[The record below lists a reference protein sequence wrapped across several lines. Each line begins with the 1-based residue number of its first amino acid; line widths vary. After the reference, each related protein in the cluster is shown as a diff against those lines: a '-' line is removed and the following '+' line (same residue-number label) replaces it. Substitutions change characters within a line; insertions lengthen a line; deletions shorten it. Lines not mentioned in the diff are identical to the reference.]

1 VKQHWS
7 HTLVPAVILLGPEPD
22 EAEVPLEP
30 WIPTPLAPSA
40 TLVTDTFPFIPFAL
54 VALCEMLS
62 VPFGSDEGWVLA
74 DCWVAVVECLM
85 GVEVMM
91 AEPTEVV
98 EFRVM
103 FWAYILFGVV
113 VLCT

>member
-1 VKQHWS
+1 MM
-7 HTLVPAVILLGPEPD
+7 P
-22 EAEVPLEP
+22 
-30 WIPTPLAPSA
+30 PTPLSPCESDL
-40 TLVTDTFPFIPFAL
+40 TYTQKLP
-54 VALCEMLS
+54 LCLPLCDILS

-103 FWAYILFGVV
+103 F
-113 VLCT
+113 

>member
-1 VKQHWS
+1 
-7 HTLVPAVILLGPEPD
+7 
-22 EAEVPLEP
+22 
-30 WIPTPLAPSA
+30 
-40 TLVTDTFPFIPFAL
+40 
-54 VALCEMLS
+54 MLS

-91 AEPTEVV
+91 ADPTEVV

-103 FWAYILFGVV
+103 F
-113 VLCT
+113 

>member
-1 VKQHWS
+1 MDFGFYFQS
-7 HTLVPAVILLGPEPD
+7 TGTFIRYSR
-22 EAEVPLEP
+22 VPLCLP
-30 WIPTPLAPSA
+30 
-40 TLVTDTFPFIPFAL
+40 
-54 VALCEMLS
+54 LCETLS
-62 VPFGSDEGWVLA
+62 VPFGSDEGSRVLLG
-74 DCWVAVVECLM
+74 DCWAAEVVECLM

-103 FWAYILFGVV
+103 FCAYILFGVV

>member
-1 VKQHWS
+1 MPCESDLTYTQK
-7 HTLVPAVILLGPEPD
+7 L
-22 EAEVPLEP
+22 PLCLP
-30 WIPTPLAPSA
+30 
-40 TLVTDTFPFIPFAL
+40 
-54 VALCEMLS
+54 LS

-103 FWAYILFGVV
+103 F
-113 VLCT
+113 

>member
-1 VKQHWS
+1 M
-7 HTLVPAVILLGPEPD
+7 P
-22 EAEVPLEP
+22 
-30 WIPTPLAPSA
+30 PTPLSPYESD
-40 TLVTDTFPFIPFAL
+40 LTFTQKLPPCLPF
-54 VALCEMLS
+54 CEMLS

-103 FWAYILFGVV
+103 F
-113 VLCT
+113 